1 MESLETRTLPRS
13 LEDRVLTT
21 LRIADRWGYGLAG
34 EDVAR
39 LLYGGSANASDVTSA
54 LAYSLGIVYRDG
66 VATLPGRDDL
76 VEKSLARRRSNGE
89 LAALYFG
96 IAEEFSRDLLRHS
109 PFVRSV
115 AVCGSTASG
124 GIEAGDDIDFNL
136 FAEDGTKYI
145 VYLTA
150 LLLGVKYS
158 LLHGRRFRRGT
169 SFLGLLPKVTCVNV
183 VWTESDARPF
193 VRQDESLAFE
203 LLRSVPI
210 AGTAHHT
217 RTLEANAWL
226 GIHFPQIFTRVFAD
240 RVGAQPPSLV
250 ARVLR
255 GIARSPRGRRLL
267 DGACRG
273 IAVAIHRVVRL
284 SRELDPEA
292 MARLAFLRRVKFPYD
307 VFQD

>member
-1 MESLETRTLPRS
+1 MESLETWTLPRS

-39 LLYGGSANASDVTSA
+39 LLYGGSANAADVTSA
-54 LAYSLGIVYRDG
+54 LVSSPDIAFSEG

-76 VEKSLARRRSNGE
+76 VEKVIARRRSNGT

-109 PFVRSV
+109 PFVRAI

-124 GIEAGDDIDFNL
+124 GIEAGDDVDFNL

-158 LLHGRRFRRGT
+158 LLHGRRFRRGAPPPGNL
-169 SFLGLLPKVTCVNV
+169 SKGPPGDRGWAEC
-183 VWTESDARPF
+183 RP
-193 VRQDESLAFE
+193 QPL
-203 LLRSVPI
+203 VPP
-210 AGTAHHT
+210 GT
-217 RTLEANAWL
+217 
-226 GIHFPQIFTRVFAD
+226 
-240 RVGAQPPSLV
+240 
-250 ARVLR
+250 
-255 GIARSPRGRRLL
+255 
-267 DGACRG
+267 
-273 IAVAIHRVVRL
+273 
-284 SRELDPEA
+284 
-292 MARLAFLRRVKFPYD
+292 
-307 VFQD
+307 